1 MNWLYILG
9 IVILSG
15 MFAGTLVGYLKFPKV
30 TGYLL
35 AGIII
40 GPFVFK
46 LIPKEAISG
55 LSVISEAA
63 LGFIAYS
70 IGSSLNFKN
79 LKKIGMGIILI
90 ALFEALM
97 AVVVVTLVMTFIFGQ
112 PLPFS
117 LAIGAIASA
126 TAPAATLMV
135 LKQYKAEGPL
145 VNTLIPVVAIDDA
158 IAVIAFGICLAIAQV
173 LISGT
178 GALTAMSVA
187 KPFIEIIG
195 SLILGAVL
203 GFALVFVNRS
213 SNSKEQTMSLAIGV
227 ILLAVGIAAKFELSS
242 ILTCMAL
249 GGAISNITE
258 GKSRLL
264 TVLESFT
271 NPIFI
276 AFFTISGLDLN
287 LSVLK
292 SVGLIGMGYVLSRV
306 VGKVLGAYIGCKIA
320 KVEPVVQ
327 KYLGLTLI
335 PQAGVAIGLSLLVE
349 NALPAYGSEIRTIIL
364 SATVIYE
371 LIGPLCTK
379 YAIFK
384 AGEAKINAVNN

>member
-9 IVILSG
+9 IVIL
-15 MFAGTLVGYLKFPKV
+15 AGIFMGALVNYLKLPRV

-35 AGIII
+35 AGIVI
-40 GPFVFK
+40 GPFVLK

-55 LSVISEAA
+55 LAVISEAA

-70 IGSSLNFKN
+70 IGSSLNFKD
-79 LKKIGMGIILI
+79 LKKIGSGIIII
-90 ALFEALM
+90 ALFEALT
-97 AVVVVTLVMTFIFGQ
+97 AVVVVTGVMVFIFKQ
-112 PLPFS
+112 PLAFS

-145 VNTLIPVVAIDDA
+145 VDTLIPVVAIDDA
-158 IAVIAFGICLAIAQV
+158 IAVIAFGICIAIAQV
-173 LISGT
+173 LVSGAET
-178 GALTAMSVA
+178 LTVMTIA

-195 SLILGAVL
+195 SVLLGAAL
-203 GFALVFVNRS
+203 GLGLAFINRS
-213 SNSKEQTMSLAIGV
+213 ATSKEQTMSLAIGV
-227 ILLAVGIAAKFELSS
+227 ILLAVGLASRFELSS

-249 GGAISNITE
+249 GSAISNITQ

-264 TVLESFT
+264 TVLDSFT

-276 AFFTISGLDLN
+276 AFFTISGLDLDF
-287 LSVLK
+287 SVLK
-292 SVGLIGMGYVLSRV
+292 AVGIIGLGYVVARV
-306 VGKVLGAYIGCKIA
+306 IGKVLGAYLGCKLA
-320 KVEPVVQ
+320 KSEPVVQ
-327 KYLGLTLI
+327 KYLGFTLV

-349 NALPAYGSEIRTIIL
+349 NALPQYGAQIRTIIL
-364 SATVIYE
+364 AGTVIYE

-379 YAIFK
+379 FAIFK
-384 AGEAKINAVNN
+384 AGEAKVS

>member
-15 MFAGTLVGYLKFPKV
+15 ILLGVLVGYLKLPKV

-40 GPFVFK
+40 GPFFLK

-55 LSVISEAA
+55 LTVISEAA
-63 LGFIAYS
+63 LGFIAYN

-79 LKKIGMGIILI
+79 LKKIGSGIIVI

-97 AVVVVTLVMTFIFGQ
+97 AVVVVILVMTFVFRQ

-135 LKQYKAEGPL
+135 LKQYKAKGPL
-145 VNTLIPVVAIDDA
+145 VDTLIPVVAIDDA

-173 LISGT
+173 LISGA
-178 GALTAMSVA
+178 GALTVMDVA

-195 SLILGAVL
+195 SLLVGAVL
-203 GFALVFVNRS
+203 GFALAFVNRS

-249 GGAISNITE
+249 GSAISNITD
-258 GKSRLL
+258 GKGRLL
-264 TVLESFT
+264 TVLDNFT

-276 AFFTISGLDLN
+276 AFFTISGLDLD

-292 SVGLIGMGYVLSRV
+292 TVGFIGIGYIVSRII
-306 VGKVLGAYIGCKIA
+306 GKVLGAYIGCKIA
-320 KVEPVVQ
+320 KSEPVVQ
-327 KYLGLTLI
+327 KYLGFTLV

-349 NALPAYGSEIRTIIL
+349 NALPLYGSEIRTIIL
-364 SATVIYE
+364 AATVMYE

-384 AGEAKINAVNN
+384 AGEAQVN

>member
-9 IVILSG
+9 IVIL
-15 MFAGTLVGYLKFPKV
+15 AGIFMGVLVGYLKLPKV

-35 AGIII
+35 AGIVI
-40 GPFVFK
+40 GPFVLK
-46 LIPKEAISG
+46 LVPKEAISG

-70 IGSSLNFKN
+70 IGSSLNFKD
-79 LKKIGMGIILI
+79 LKKIGSGIIVI
-90 ALFEALM
+90 ALFEAIT
-97 AVVVVTLVMTFIFGQ
+97 AVVVVTLVMIFIFRQ

-135 LKQYKAEGPL
+135 LRQYKAEGPL
-145 VNTLIPVVAIDDA
+145 VDTLIPVVAIDDA
-158 IAVIAFGICLAIAQV
+158 IAVIAFGICLAIAQF

-178 GALTAMSVA
+178 EALTVMAIA

-195 SLILGAVL
+195 SIILGTVL
-203 GFALVFVNRS
+203 GFVLAFANRS
-213 SNSKEQTMSLAIGV
+213 FSSKEQTMSLAIGV
-227 ILLAVGIAAKFELSS
+227 ILLTVGIAARFELSS

-249 GGAISNITE
+249 GSAVSNITE
-258 GKSRLL
+258 GKSKLL
-264 TVLESFT
+264 TVLDSFT

-276 AFFTISGLDLN
+276 AFFTISGLDLDF
-287 LSVLK
+287 SVLRA
-292 SVGLIGMGYVLSRV
+292 VGLIGIGYITSRV
-306 VGKVLGAYIGCKIA
+306 IGKVLGAYLGCKIA
-320 KVEPVVQ
+320 KAKPVVQ
-327 KYLGLTLI
+327 KYLGFTLV

-349 NALPAYGSEIRTIIL
+349 NAMPAYGGQIRTIIL
-364 SATVIYE
+364 AATVIYE

-379 YAIFK
+379 FAIFK
-384 AGEAKINAVNN
+384 AGEAQVS

>member
-9 IVILSG
+9 IVIL
-15 MFAGTLVGYLKFPKV
+15 AGIFMGALVNYLKLPRV

-35 AGIII
+35 AGIVI
-40 GPFVFK
+40 GPFVLK

-55 LSVISEAA
+55 LAVISEAA

-70 IGSSLNFKN
+70 IGSSLNFKD
-79 LKKIGMGIILI
+79 LKKIGSGIIII
-90 ALFEALM
+90 ALFEALT
-97 AVVVVTLVMTFIFGQ
+97 AVVVVTGVMIFIFKQ
-112 PLPFS
+112 PLAFS

-145 VNTLIPVVAIDDA
+145 VDTLIPVVAIDDA
-158 IAVIAFGICLAIAQV
+158 IAVIAFGICIAIAQV
-173 LISGT
+173 LVSGAET
-178 GALTAMSVA
+178 LTVMTIA

-195 SLILGAVL
+195 SVLLGAVL
-203 GFALVFVNRS
+203 GFGLAFINRS
-213 SNSKEQTMSLAIGV
+213 ATSKEQTMSLAIGV
-227 ILLAVGIAAKFELSS
+227 ILLAVGLASRFELSS

-249 GGAISNITE
+249 GSAISNITQ

-264 TVLESFT
+264 TVLDSFT

-276 AFFTISGLDLN
+276 AFFTISGLDLDF
-287 LSVLK
+287 SVLK
-292 SVGLIGMGYVLSRV
+292 AVGIIGLGYVVARV
-306 VGKVLGAYIGCKIA
+306 IGKVLGAYLGCKLA
-320 KVEPVVQ
+320 KSEPVVQ
-327 KYLGLTLI
+327 KYLGFTLV

-349 NALPAYGSEIRTIIL
+349 NALPQYGAQIRTIIL
-364 SATVIYE
+364 AGTVIYE

-379 YAIFK
+379 FAIFK
-384 AGEAKINAVNN
+384 AGEAKVS